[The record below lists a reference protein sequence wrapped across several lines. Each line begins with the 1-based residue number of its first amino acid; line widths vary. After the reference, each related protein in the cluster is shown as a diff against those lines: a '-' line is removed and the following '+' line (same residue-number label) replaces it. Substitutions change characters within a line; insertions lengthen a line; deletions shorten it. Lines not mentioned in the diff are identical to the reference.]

1 METQN
6 YGGRSAERVGP
17 VKRCKRHG
25 SQRKNGMNIGQ
36 HGQLRNHWMKRRK
49 KERRGKDMTQK
60 RKLKQQLEMT
70 KTEIQTMYS
79 QKKAAV
85 RINST
90 NLQER
95 STRELTR
102 KETNKNDH

>member
-1 METQN
+1 
-6 YGGRSAERVGP
+6 
-17 VKRCKRHG
+17 
-25 SQRKNGMNIGQ
+25 
-36 HGQLRNHWMKRRK
+36 
-49 KERRGKDMTQK
+49 MTQR

-85 RINST
+85 RIHSM

-95 STRELTR
+95 SSREPT

>member
-1 METQN
+1 
-6 YGGRSAERVGP
+6 
-17 VKRCKRHG
+17 
-25 SQRKNGMNIGQ
+25 MNIGQ
-36 HGQLRNHWMKRRK
+36 HGQLRNDWTKRRK
-49 KERRGKDMTQK
+49 KERRGKDMTQR

-79 QKKAAV
+79 RKKVAV
-85 RINST
+85 RIHST

-95 STRELTR
+95 SSREPTR